1 METLKFLFAENE
13 GLDEQMDTLFSLGGA
28 MFTMASQYIAA
39 RSFIRNPNIYANVV
53 QATDG
58 SDAAFQKA
66 GDIKS
71 MRDFILNSVFP
82 PRRYVSRSSGERR
95 NLLSAFDDVEPST
108 STSTY
113 NNTPVMDN
121 TRETDL
127 FDLPMASQ
135 PNTLPKLF
143 SLNPKIVNNEPP
155 IAIESEE
162 DDEGEENIND
172 HIPHD
177 IPQDIPREI
186 NKKRTREPEPVA
198 TQDVSLQPGKKHKK
212 DKKKQK

>member
-1 METLKFLFAENE
+1 
-13 GLDEQMDTLFSLGGA
+13 
-28 MFTMASQYIAA
+28 
-39 RSFIRNPNIYANVV
+39 
-53 QATDG
+53 
-58 SDAAFQKA
+58 
-66 GDIKS
+66 
-71 MRDFILNSVFP
+71 
-82 PRRYVSRSSGERR
+82 
-95 NLLSAFDDVEPST
+95 
-108 STSTY
+108 
-113 NNTPVMDN
+113 MDN

>member
-1 METLKFLFAENE
+1 MQNLVPLWRSSTGEATRENVVETLKFLFADNE

-39 RSFIRNPNIYANVV
+39 KSFIRNPNVYAKVV

-58 SDAAFQKA
+58 SDADFQKA

-71 MRDFILNSVFP
+71 MRDFIVNSVFP
-82 PRRYVSRSSGERR
+82 PRRCVSSSSGERR
-95 NLLSAFDDVEPST
+95 NLLSAFDDLEPST

-113 NNTPVMDN
+113 NTPVMDN

-127 FDLPMASQ
+127 FDLPMTSQ
-135 PNTLPKLF
+135 PYTLPKLF
-143 SLNPKIVNNEPP
+143 SLNTKIVNNEPP

-162 DDEGEENIND
+162 DDEGKRIS
-172 HIPHD
+172 IMIFPM
-177 IPQDIPREI
+177 IFPRI
-186 NKKRTREPEPVA
+186 FPERQ
-198 TQDVSLQPGKKHKK
+198 TTK
-212 DKKKQK
+212 DQEKQNQ